1 MLNMPL
7 SEMALWTQG
16 SLRGEDVVVTGV
28 GIDSRKLS
36 PGDLFV
42 ALPGT
47 HSDGHDHLIDA
58 ARHGACAAM
67 VSHRVDS
74 ALSQIEVADTQAA
87 LGDLASAVRARS
99 HAQVVGI
106 TGSNGKTTV
115 KTLAAS
121 ILSRHAIT
129 HVNEGNHNNEIG
141 LPLSV
146 LGMPTDSQYGVFEMG
161 AGKPGDIDYLAAI
174 ARPHIGLVNN
184 IAPAHLERM
193 KTTEGIAETKGALY
207 SALPADGTAI
217 INADDHFADY
227 FTSLAGKRTILR
239 FGLEADV
246 EIRASEVQVMAA
258 GSHFTLHTTQGTA
271 AIELPLPGRHNVAN
285 ALAAAAI
292 AVALDVP
299 LDVIAAGL
307 ESTTAVP
314 GRLVIKDM
322 PDGWRLIDDSYNANP
337 ASLAAAV
344 DTLVGLPGEAWLVL
358 GDMGELGEDARSL
371 HAAAGAMAR
380 ARGVKRLWALGP
392 LSAAASEAFGD
403 GGQHF
408 TGAKALA
415 DELAR
420 QLHAGINCLI
430 KGSRAAAMERVIA
443 GLPAD
448 HHKGDS
454 NAA

>member
-16 SLRGEDVVVTGV
+16 TLRGDDVVVTGV

-42 ALPGT
+42 ALPGV
-47 HSDGHDHLIDA
+47 HSDGHDHLADA
-58 ARHGACAAM
+58 AAHGACAAM
-67 VSHRVDS
+67 VSRRVDS
-74 ALSQIEVADTQAA
+74 PLSQIEVPDTQIA
-87 LGDLASAVRARS
+87 LGDLASAVRARR
-99 HAQVVGI
+99 HAQVIGI

-115 KTLAAS
+115 KTLTAS

-129 HVNEGNHNNEIG
+129 HVNEGNRNNEIG

-146 LGMPTDSQYGVFEMG
+146 LAMPIDSQYAVFEMG
-161 AGKPGDIDYLAAI
+161 AGKPGDIEYLAAI

-193 KTTEGIAETKGALY
+193 KSVEGIAETKGAMY
-207 SALPADGTAI
+207 TALPADGTAV

-227 FTSLAGKRTILR
+227 FASLAGKRAVLR
-239 FGLEADV
+239 FSLDADATAD
-246 EIRASEVQVMAA
+246 IRASNVQITAG
-258 GSHFTLHTTQGTA
+258 GSHFTLHTTQGALT
-271 AIELPLPGRHNVAN
+271 IDLPLPGRHNVAN
-285 ALAAAAI
+285 ALAAATI

-307 ESTTAVP
+307 AATAAVP
-314 GRLVIKDM
+314 GRLQVREM
-322 PDGWRLIDDSYNANP
+322 AGGWRLIDDSYNANP

-358 GDMGELGEDARSL
+358 GDMGELGEAARSL
-371 HAAAGAMAR
+371 HTDAGLMAR
-380 ARGVKRLWALGP
+380 KSGIKRLWTVGP
-392 LSAAASEAFGD
+392 LSAATSEAFGD
-403 GGQHF
+403 GSRHF
-408 TGAKALA
+408 A
-415 DELAR
+415 DTTSLSGNH
-420 QLHAGINCLI
+420 L
-430 KGSRAAAMERVIA
+430 V
-443 GLPAD
+443 
-448 HHKGDS
+448 GDS